1 MMMMVV
7 VVLVMTMMV
16 MMTMMMMVVVMVL
29 VMTLMMMMAVMVM
42 MMAIAQK
49 CNSDLDCKDLEV
61 LIKLPSAVQSS
72 SCYRA
77 SLCQSGSAMSGGF
90 PSLRMKM

>member
-1 MMMMVV
+1 
-7 VVLVMTMMV
+7 MMV
-16 MMTMMMMVVVMVL
+16 MMVL
-29 VMTLMMMMAVMVM
+29 VM

-49 CNSDLDCKDLEV
+49 SNSALDCKDLEV
-61 LIKLPSAVQSS
+61 LIKLLPAVQSS

-77 SLCQSGSAMSGGF
+77 SLCQSGSATSGGF

>member
-7 VVLVMTMMV
+7 MELVMTV
-16 MMTMMMMVVVMVL
+16 MLVVMV
-29 VMTLMMMMAVMVM
+29 

-61 LIKLPSAVQSS
+61 LIKLLSAVQSS

-90 PSLRMKM
+90 RSLRMKM

>member
-1 MMMMVV
+1 MMMMMV
-7 VVLVMTMMV
+7 LVIS
-16 MMTMMMMVVVMVL
+16 
-29 VMTLMMMMAVMVM
+29 VMVM
-42 MMAIAQK
+42 VMAIAQK

-61 LIKLPSAVQSS
+61 LIKLLSLVQSS

>member
-1 MMMMVV
+1 
-7 VVLVMTMMV
+7 MV
-16 MMTMMMMVVVMVL
+16 MMVGMGLVMV
-29 VMTLMMMMAVMVM
+29 MM

-61 LIKLPSAVQSS
+61 LIKLLPAVQSS

-77 SLCQSGSAMSGGF
+77 SLCQSGSATSGGF

>member
-1 MMMMVV
+1 MMMMMM
-7 VVLVMTMMV
+7 LVMTMV
-16 MMTMMMMVVVMVL
+16 LVMVL
-29 VMTLMMMMAVMVM
+29 VMTV

-49 CNSDLDCKDLEV
+49 CNCDLDCKDLEV
-61 LIKLPSAVQSS
+61 LIKLLSAVQSS

-77 SLCQSGSAMSGGF
+77 SLCQSGSATSGGF

>member
-1 MMMMVV
+1 
-7 VVLVMTMMV
+7 MV
-16 MMTMMMMVVVMVL
+16 MMVVMVL
-29 VMTLMMMMAVMVM
+29 VMVMM

-61 LIKLPSAVQSS
+61 LIKLLPAVQSS

-77 SLCQSGSAMSGGF
+77 SLCQSGSATSGGF